1 MFISSRQRWQTSDDI
16 NRADCRTYT
25 AQDDFLLFGVLQGI
39 GVRWNLV
46 ASGFDFVPGRSV
58 IFLLMEKKVH
68 LFYKTKPYK
77 QPCHIVLCKIKIKI

>member
-1 MFISSRQRWQTSDDI
+1 MFISSRQTGQTSEDI

-58 IFLLMEKKVH
+58 IFLLTEKKVNLFCRIIKQNH
-68 LFYKTKPYK
+68 ISNHVTLFYAK
-77 QPCHIVLCKIKIKI
+77 